1 MLCKLIRI
9 RENNKRTV
17 EQMFNLEDY
26 KLKSIIVSS
35 PFQTLAFLLASLLLS
50 QTSPH
55 AAICSIS
62 TVKKAELAPLQ
73 KKLSLHHCKKKLT
86 IHIQAA
92 AIRRVS
98 TVKKADLAAS

>member
-55 AAICSIS
+55 AAICGIS

-73 KKLSLHHCKKKLT
+73 KKADHSYSGGSDSQSQHRKK
-86 IHIQAA
+86 
-92 AIRRVS
+92 S
-98 TVKKADLAAS
+98 